1 MALNDAALVLAAN
14 AVSGVITHAQLHS
27 ADAGP
32 AWSTLAVGARIAV
45 TGKTVDADGDITFT
59 VTAPDGH
66 LSANQAVDGVSY
78 WTASTGGT
86 NYGGTGGTNFT
97 GDATAN
103 SAGGYVVTVTEN
115 FVAS

>member
-1 MALNDAALVLAAN
+1 MLNDAAVVIGSNAIAA
-14 AVSGVITHAQLHS
+14 AITHAQLHS

-32 AWSTLAVGARIAV
+32 AWTTLAVGARIAV
-45 TGKTVDADGDITFT
+45 TESVDADGDITFT

-78 WTASTGGT
+78 WSAPSGGT
-86 NYGGTGGTNFT
+86 NYGGVGGANFT

-103 SAGGYVVTVTEN
+103 SAGAYVVSVTEN
-115 FVAS
+115 TTAS